1 MNSLSWLSKLFTKRV
16 ELESPTRFFIPKTS
30 IKKTG
35 NTPFFPHSQ
44 PESLP
49 TKIMSV
55 NIEMPK
61 LSDTMTEGT
70 LIKWH
75 KQIGDSVEIGDIL
88 ADIETDKATMEM
100 EAFDDGII
108 TEILVKEGE
117 KALIGSVLAVLDGDS
132 QINTAAETKI
142 VTQEVL
148 STSTPVQS
156 APGLTAEPITGERLR
171 VSPLARKMAMEIGI
185 NLTEMTGSGPAGRI
199 VKKDIETASIP
210 VPRAVSTPSSEATA
224 AAALTESI
232 KNKSITAPSTL
243 AAAIVPVAQT
253 ITPIAQAIA
262 PIVKEGDEIIQ
273 LSSMRKIIASRLLIS
288 KTTIPHFYL
297 HLEVD
302 AAPLMTL
309 RQQVNAQAEKTHG
322 NKYSVNDFILKAVIN
337 ATQAVPAVNASY
349 AGDHIVKFKHVGL
362 SVAIAVEDGLVTP
375 VIKQAESKSLLAISK
390 AVKDFAIRAKDKKLK
405 PDEFDGGTITVSNLG
420 AWGIESFDAIVNP
433 PQAAILSVGAAIEKP
448 VVKNGQIVPG
458 LRMNLGLSCDH
469 RVVDGAVAAQ
479 FLAEIKKLIEQ
490 PALMLL

>member
-1 MNSLSWLSKLFTKRV
+1 
-16 ELESPTRFFIPKTS
+16 
-30 IKKTG
+30 
-35 NTPFFPHSQ
+35 
-44 PESLP
+44 
-49 TKIMSV
+49 MSV

-75 KQIGDSVEIGDIL
+75 KKVGDVIEIGDIL
-88 ADIETDKATMEM
+88 AEIETDKATMEM
-100 EAFDDGII
+100 EAFDDGTI
-108 TEILVKEGE
+108 TEILVQEGE
-117 KALIGSVLAVLDGDS
+117 RAVIGGVLAILDGES
-132 QINTAAETKI
+132 GVAP
-142 VTQEVL
+142 
-148 STSTPVQS
+148 TPTPQ
-156 APGLTAEPITGERLR
+156 TAEPVSDVASPAPDSAPVPVAAALPATGDRLKA
-171 VSPLARKMAMEIGI
+171 SPLARKVAATLGVDLSGI
-185 NLTEMTGSGPAGRI
+185 SGTGPAGRI
-199 VKKDIETASIP
+199 VKSDVESAAVAPAKAAPKSSPDASAAAGLAASIKSKSAAPAAPAAP
-210 VPRAVSTPSSEATA
+210 VQALMPTA
-224 AAALTESI
+224 
-232 KNKSITAPSTL
+232 
-243 AAAIVPVAQT
+243 
-253 ITPIAQAIA
+253 
-262 PIVKEGDEIIQ
+262 KEGDERIE

-302 AAPLMTL
+302 AAPLMAL

-337 ATQAVPAVNASY
+337 AAEAVPAVNASF
-349 AGDHIVKFKHVGL
+349 AGDHIVKFKHIGL

-375 VIKQAESKSLLAISK
+375 VIKQAGSQSLLTISK

-433 PQAAILSVGAAIEKP
+433 PQAVILSVGAAIEKP
-448 VVKNGQIVPG
+448 VVKDGQIVPG
-458 LRMNLGLSCDH
+458 LRMNLGISCDH
-469 RVVDGAVAAQ
+469 RVVDGAVGAQ

>member
-1 MNSLSWLSKLFTKRV
+1 
-16 ELESPTRFFIPKTS
+16 
-30 IKKTG
+30 
-35 NTPFFPHSQ
+35 
-44 PESLP
+44 
-49 TKIMSV
+49 MSV

-70 LIKWH
+70 LVKWH
-75 KQIGDSVEIGDIL
+75 KQVGDTVEIGDVL
-88 ADIETDKATMEM
+88 AEIETDKATMEM
-100 EAFDDGII
+100 EAFDDGVI
-108 TEILVKEGE
+108 TKILIHAGE
-117 KALIGSVLAVLDGDS
+117 KAPIGAVLAVLDGDS
-132 QINTAAETKI
+132 GQAVGSTEQAA
-142 VTQEVL
+142 
-148 STSTPVQS
+148 TPIS
-156 APGLTAEPITGERLR
+156 SPEAAPAAAAVPVSELKSQVVAPLGDGSRLLA
-171 VSPLARKMAMEIGI
+171 SPLARKVAADLGVD
-185 NLTEMTGSGPAGRI
+185 LSSVVGTGPAGRI
-199 VKKDIETASIP
+199 TRSDVESASSSS
-210 VPRAVSTPSSEATA
+210 AKPSSVVSNEATA
-224 AAALTESI
+224 AAALAASI
-232 KNKSITAPSTL
+232 KSKGSATHTPTAASPS
-243 AAAIVPVAQT
+243 APAPQAIVP
-253 ITPIAQAIA
+253 IA
-262 PIVKEGDEIIQ
+262 KDGDEIIQ
-273 LSSMRKIIASRLLIS
+273 LSSMRKIIASRLLAS

-297 HLEVD
+297 HVEVD
-302 AAPLMTL
+302 AQPLLTL
-309 RQQVNAQAEKTHG
+309 RKQVNDQAEKTHG

-337 ATQAVPAVNASY
+337 AAQTVPAINASF

-362 SVAIAVEDGLVTP
+362 SIAVAVEDGLVTP

-479 FLAEIKKLIEQ
+479 FLSEVRKLVEQ

>member
-1 MNSLSWLSKLFTKRV
+1 
-16 ELESPTRFFIPKTS
+16 
-30 IKKTG
+30 
-35 NTPFFPHSQ
+35 
-44 PESLP
+44 
-49 TKIMSV
+49 MSV

-75 KQIGDSVEIGDIL
+75 KQVGDTVEIGDIL
-88 ADIETDKATMEM
+88 AEVETDKATMEM

-108 TEILVKEGE
+108 TQILINEGE
-117 KALIGSVLAVLDGDS
+117 KAPIGATLAILGGS
-132 QINTAAETKI
+132 SEESSSTAPAAATPTPTPTPAPAAATPAANTATP
-142 VTQEVL
+142 VL
-148 STSTPVQS
+148 SDGS
-156 APGLTAEPITGERLR
+156 RLKS
-171 VSPLARKMAMEIGI
+171 SPLARKVASDLGVD
-185 NLTEMTGSGPAGRI
+185 LTTLSGSGPGGRI
-199 VKKDIETASIP
+199 VKADVVAAPSEVAAPPTSAAKAAP
-210 VPRAVSTPSSEATA
+210 APSSDATA
-224 AAALTESI
+224 AAALAASI
-232 KNKSITAPSTL
+232 KAKSPAPPAS
-243 AAAIVPVAQT
+243 AAA
-253 ITPIAQAIA
+253 TPAPQAIIPTA
-262 PIVKEGDEIIQ
+262 KEGDEIIQ

-297 HLEVD
+297 HVDVD
-302 AAPLMTL
+302 AQPLMDM
-309 RQQVNAQAEKTHG
+309 RKQVNDQAEKTHG
-322 NKYSVNDFILKAVIN
+322 NKYSVNDFILKAVIS
-337 ATQAVPAVNASY
+337 AAGAVPAINASF

-375 VIKQAESKSLLAISK
+375 VIKQAETKSLLAISR

-448 VVKNGQIVPG
+448 VVKNGAVVPG

-479 FLAEIKKLIEQ
+479 FLSEVKKLLES

>member
-1 MNSLSWLSKLFTKRV
+1 
-16 ELESPTRFFIPKTS
+16 
-30 IKKTG
+30 
-35 NTPFFPHSQ
+35 
-44 PESLP
+44 
-49 TKIMSV
+49 MSV

-70 LIKWH
+70 LVKWH
-75 KQIGDSVEIGDIL
+75 KQVGDTVEIGDVL
-88 ADIETDKATMEM
+88 AEIETDKATMEM
-100 EAFDDGII
+100 EAFDDGVI
-108 TEILVKEGE
+108 TKILIHAGE
-117 KALIGSVLAVLDGDS
+117 KAPIGAVLAVLDGDS
-132 QINTAAETKI
+132 GQAVGSTEQAA
-142 VTQEVL
+142 
-148 STSTPVQS
+148 TPIS
-156 APGLTAEPITGERLR
+156 SPEAAPAAAAVPVSELKSQVVAPLGDGSRLLA
-171 VSPLARKMAMEIGI
+171 SPLARKVAADLGVD
-185 NLTEMTGSGPAGRI
+185 LSSVVGTGPAGRI
-199 VKKDIETASIP
+199 TRSDVESASSSS
-210 VPRAVSTPSSEATA
+210 AKPSSVVSNEATA
-224 AAALTESI
+224 AAALAASI
-232 KNKSITAPSTL
+232 KSKGSATHAPTAASPS
-243 AAAIVPVAQT
+243 AHAPQAIVP
-253 ITPIAQAIA
+253 IA
-262 PIVKEGDEIIQ
+262 KDGDEIIQ
-273 LSSMRKIIASRLLIS
+273 LSSMRKIIASRLLAS

-297 HLEVD
+297 HVEVD
-302 AAPLMTL
+302 AQPLLTL
-309 RQQVNAQAEKTHG
+309 RKQVNDQAEKTHG

-337 ATQAVPAVNASY
+337 AAQTVPAINASF

-362 SVAIAVEDGLVTP
+362 SIAVAVEDGLVTP

-479 FLAEIKKLIEQ
+479 FLSEVRKLVEQ

>member
-1 MNSLSWLSKLFTKRV
+1 
-16 ELESPTRFFIPKTS
+16 
-30 IKKTG
+30 
-35 NTPFFPHSQ
+35 
-44 PESLP
+44 
-49 TKIMSV
+49 MSV

-75 KQIGDSVEIGDIL
+75 KHLGDTVEIGDIL
-88 ADIETDKATMEM
+88 AEIETDKATMEM
-100 EAFDDGII
+100 EAFDDGVI
-108 TEILVKEGE
+108 TEVLIQEGE
-117 KALIGSVLAVLDGDS
+117 KAAIGSVLAVLDGDS
-132 QINTAAETKI
+132 AA
-142 VTQEVL
+142 
-148 STSTPVQS
+148 S
-156 APGLTAEPITGERLR
+156 APAPTAQAAAISAPATPTPIAVSPTGSLPAPTGDRLKA
-171 VSPLARKMAMEIGI
+171 SPLARKVAAETGVNLAGI
-185 NLTEMTGSGPAGRI
+185 TGSGPAGRI
-199 VKKDIETASIP
+199 VKSDVQTAASSP
-210 VPRAVSTPSSEATA
+210 VKPAATPSSDATA
-224 AAALTESI
+224 AAALAASI
-232 KNKSITAPSTL
+232 KSKASTPQAPTPPPQ
-243 AAAIVPVAQT
+243 AINPVA
-253 ITPIAQAIA
+253 
-262 PIVKEGDEIIQ
+262 KDGDERIE
-273 LSSMRKIIASRLLIS
+273 LSSMRKIIASRLLTS

-302 AAPLMTL
+302 AAPLMAL

-337 ATQAVPAVNASY
+337 AAEAVPAVNASF

-375 VIKQAESKSLLAISK
+375 VIKQAETKSLLAISR
-390 AVKDFAIRAKDKKLK
+390 AVKDFAVRAKDKKLK

-469 RVVDGAVAAQ
+469 RVVDGAVGAA
-479 FLAEIKKLIEQ
+479 FLAEVKKLIEQ